1 MKVEVAP
8 GVYWVGAIDWNV
20 RHFHGYTYTTPRG
33 TTYNAYLI
41 IDEKVALVDTVA
53 PHFAGEMVRLVKEVV
68 EPERIDYL
76 IANHGELDH
85 SGAIPDVLNL
95 APQAQLICSEK
106 GKDSLGKYLGPC
118 LAFQAVN
125 TGEKISLGERSLT
138 FIEAPMLH
146 WPDSMFTY
154 IEEEALLLPND
165 AFGQHLA
172 TAERFTDQV
181 PDWLVMEEAAR
192 YYANILLPFSPQVV
206 KKIAEI
212 QEMGL
217 AIDTIA
223 PSHGLI
229 WRKNPGQIVEAYLRW
244 ARGDFKPKVLVVYET
259 MWGSTEK
266 IARALVEGLVSEG
279 VEAALYGLPMADRS
293 EVIKELLDA
302 KGILVGSSTHNRQ
315 MLLNMAAFLED
326 LIGLRPEGRLG
337 AAFGSYGWGSR
348 AVKQMEEALKEAK
361 VEVIES
367 DLAIKWAPDEEER
380 ARAVEFGRRF
390 ARRVKESLS
399 SKV

>member
-8 GVYWVGAIDWNV
+8 QVYWVGAIDWNV
-20 RHFHGYTYTTPRG
+20 RNFHGYTYTTPRG
-33 TTYNAYLI
+33 TTYNAYLV
-41 IDEKVALVDTVA
+41 IDEKIALVDTVA
-53 PHFAGEMVRLVKEVV
+53 PSFAGEMVRRIRDLI
-68 EPERIDYL
+68 EPRRIDYL
-76 IANHGELDH
+76 IANHGEIDH
-85 SGAIPDVLNL
+85 SGAIPEVLKL
-95 APQAQLICSEK
+95 APQAQLICSKK
-106 GKDSLGKYLGPC
+106 GEDSLGKYLGRD
-118 LAFQAVN
+118 LDLQTVG
-125 TGEKISLGERSLT
+125 TGDKISLGQRSLT

-172 TAERFTDQV
+172 TAERFADEL

-192 YYANILLPFSPQVV
+192 YYANILLPFGPLVV

-212 QEMGL
+212 QEMG
-217 AIDTIA
+217 IPIETIA

-229 WRKNPGQIVEAYLRW
+229 WRKNPGQITESYLRW
-244 ARGDFKPKVLVVYET
+244 ARGDFKLKVLVVYET

-293 EVIKELLDA
+293 EVVKELLDA

-315 MLLNMAAFLED
+315 ILLNMAAFLED

-348 AVKQMEEALKEAK
+348 AIKRMEEALKEAK
-361 VEVIES
+361 IEVIES

-380 ARAVEFGRRF
+380 SQAVEFGRLF
-390 ARRVKESLS
+390 ARQVKGALS
-399 SKV
+399 